1 MVGGGYGKFWR
12 SKNFYRVVKGSR
24 GSKKSKTTALNFITR
39 LLKYPWANLLVV
51 RRYSNTNKQSA
62 YTDFKWACNQLKVAH
77 LFKFNES
84 LPEITLKKTGQKIL
98 FRGLDDELKITSIT
112 VDVGILCW
120 VWFEEAY
127 QIETE
132 DKFSTV
138 VESIRGSLDVPDFFK
153 QITVTFNPWN
163 ERHWLKRVFFDK
175 ETQRADTLALTT
187 TYKCNEWLDEVDR
200 QRYED
205 LYVTNPRR
213 ARIVCDG
220 EWGVAEGLVFEN
232 TRVEEFDIQKT
243 VQRVKETTAGMD
255 FGFTQDPTTLICV
268 AVDFENKRLYLYN
281 EHYQKAMLTDDIVK
295 MLKDKGM
302 QRSYISADSAEKRLI
317 AEIRSKGIDGIVPSL
332 KGKGSIMQ
340 GIQFMQ
346 GFEIIIHPSCEHTIE
361 EFNTYTF
368 KQDKEGNW
376 LNEPIDANNHII
388 DAVRYSLERYH
399 IQKRTQTSS
408 IHFELVLACKKEFKW
423 LIQKHLSIAQVKHI
437 L

>member
-1 MVGGGYGKFWR
+1 MKTTSQTNDVIVDLPKMVGGGYGKFWR

-51 RRYSNTNKQSA
+51 RRYSNTNKQST

-112 VDVGILCW
+112 VDVGSLCW
-120 VWFEEAY
+120 AWFEEAY

-138 VESIRGSLDVPDFFK
+138 VESIRGSLNVPDFFK

-175 ETQRADTLALTT
+175 DTQRADTLALTT
-187 TYKCNEWLDEVDR
+187 TYKCNEWLDEIDR

-205 LYVTNPRR
+205 LYSTNPRR

-232 TRVEEFDIQKT
+232 TRVEDFDVQKT
-243 VQRVKETTAGMD
+243 IQRVKETTAGVD

-302 QRSYISADSAEKRLI
+302 QHSYISADSAENRLI
-317 AEIRSKGIDGIVPSL
+317 AEIRSKGISRIVPSL

-346 GFEIIIHPSCEHTIE
+346 GFQIVIHPSCEHTIE

-399 IQKRTQTSS
+399 IQRSS
-408 IHFELVLACKKEFKW
+408 TREKTKKASYLF
-423 LIQKHLSIAQVKHI
+423 
-437 L
+437 

>member
-1 MVGGGYGKFWR
+1 MLEINVDIPELVGGGYGKFWR

-24 GSKKSKTTALNFITR
+24 GSKKSKTTALNYVVR
-39 LLKYPWANLLVV
+39 LLKYPWANLLVI
-51 RRYSNTNKQSA
+51 RRFSNTNKQST

-84 LPEITLKKTGQKIL
+84 LPEITVKKTGQKIL
-98 FRGLDDELKITSIT
+98 FRGLDDPLKITSIT
-112 VDVGILCW
+112 VDVGILSWLW
-120 VWFEEAY
+120 VEEAY
-127 QIETE
+127 QIESE

-138 VESIRGSLDVPDFFK
+138 VESIRGSVSDPTFFK
-153 QITVTFNPWN
+153 QITLTFNPWN

-175 ETQRADTLALTT
+175 DTQRADTLALTT
-187 TYKCNEWLDEVDR
+187 TYRCNEWLDEIDR

-243 VQRVKETTAGMD
+243 IQRVKETTAGMD

-268 AVDFENKRLYLYN
+268 AVDLKNKRLYLYN

-317 AEIRSKGIDGIVPSL
+317 AEIRSKGINGIVPSL

-399 IQKRTQTSS
+399 IQKRNTNQFDTLRAG
-408 IHFELVLACKKEFKW
+408 FGL
-423 LIQKHLSIAQVKHI
+423 
-437 L
+437 